1 MNKIHEISRRIS
13 FRETTASACGP
24 VSIASIDA
32 EIAVQDGPETV
43 YIFGEWVSEMC
54 DEIRCMA
61 VRESMF
67 DVSEKFDNGAE
78 DLDTLIAERERI
90 EAGRIIDDEKYQNLC
105 VEITDMIKKEMEDH
119 GYKTEID

>member
-1 MNKIHEISRRIS
+1 MSKIHEISRRIS
-13 FRETTASACGP
+13 YKETIASACGP

-43 YIFGEWVSEMC
+43 YIFGEWVSEAC

-67 DVSEKFDNGAE
+67 NVSEKFDNGAE

-90 EAGRIIDDEKYQNLC
+90 EAGRIIDDEKYLNLYA
-105 VEITDMIKKEMEDH
+105 EITDMVRKELDDH